1 LTHCGEIPTEPGPTL
16 YRKPTDADH
25 NVDRFVTLGD
35 DSSDLS
41 LLGSYRM
48 LAVRRLSSPV
58 RLFGCAAIAGSVVL
72 GGVITSSGAANA
84 ATSTWHNGTT
94 ERAHLSKQSATQ
106 QAAGFARSVSKLG
119 SHGDASANQSAFA
132 PADAPT
138 TTPTS
143 VTVTGTSGELSLD
156 AVSTAA
162 FVEFT
167 VDGTN
172 FGTPVAVTGGN
183 AATTP
188 FDSWGYSNDDHLFG
202 AADCTTADVAD
213 CNLPA
218 TVTQTVTLANAAPV
232 ITAPADA
239 AFVSSTPTLTAT
251 ADGGG
256 IQFQI
261 DGARAGF
268 VGSAPYTLVYAGDP
282 LSAGPHTVTAEQCSI
297 NESVCI
303 GPVSASI
310 TVKVVDSLHP
320 SITTISPS
328 TFSPNKDGVK
338 DTAKITYDLPD
349 TEAVSI
355 KFTNSHG
362 TLVRG
367 PISLGTLG
375 TGAHSY
381 TWNGHGTGSS
391 TAVPSGKYT
400 VTIST
405 SATVN
410 GIPVTG
416 SAARTVTV
424 DDHAPVASKISALK
438 TFYPHKDGYRDT
450 FPVSLTV
457 NERAAVTLSIRT
469 TKNKAVRTISTTA
482 SAGTVK
488 LTWNGHDSHGHAVKS
503 GAYHWYL
510 TLKDTVGNHTKGAT
524 HKVTVSPKKLVS
536 KSTTITKNGDAFTA
550 SDVSDS
556 CAVASTADSVYAHGI
571 WLANFCDPTGDD
583 IAMAEWRIT
592 VPSAISYTK
601 MSLEAGGFSSTPP
614 ASLFTGFGKGGT
626 ETVGKGFLWEI
637 QSQSEGY
644 YSVGS
649 VSGSSY
655 VSAGHHAL
663 VFVAVDPLD
672 SPCEFDIHSVR
683 LKVTYK
689 VLK

>member
-1 LTHCGEIPTEPGPTL
+1 
-16 YRKPTDADH
+16 
-25 NVDRFVTLGD
+25 
-35 DSSDLS
+35 
-41 LLGSYRM
+41 M

-94 ERAHLSKQSATQ
+94 ERAGLSKQSATQ

-119 SHGDASANQSAFA
+119 AHASSTNRPGFA
-132 PADAPT
+132 PADAPV

-143 VTVTGTSGELSLD
+143 ITVTGTHDELSLD

-162 FVEFT
+162 FVQFT

-188 FDSWGYSNDDHLFG
+188 FDSWGYSNGDHVFA
-202 AADCTTADVAD
+202 AADCATAALPD

-218 TVTQTVTLANAAPV
+218 TVTQTVALDNSAPV
-232 ITAPADA
+232 MTAPADG
-239 AFVSSTPTLTAT
+239 STISGALSLTAT
-251 ADGGG
+251 SSGGG
-256 IQFQI
+256 VQFLI
-261 DGARAGF
+261 DGTPVGF
-268 VGSAPYTLVYAGDP
+268 VGSAPYTFVYVGAP
-282 LSAGPHTVTAEQCSI
+282 LTVGSHTVTAVQCSTDGLQC
-297 NESVCI
+297 N
-303 GPVSASI
+303 GPGSAPI
-310 TVKVVDSLHP
+310 TVKMPPDALHP

-338 DTAKITYDLPD
+338 DSTKITYDLPS
-349 TEAVSI
+349 TEKVSI
-355 KFTNSHG
+355 RFTNSHG

-367 PISLGTLG
+367 PINLGTQG

-391 TAVPSGKYT
+391 KAVASGTYT
-400 VTIST
+400 VTINT
-405 SATVN
+405 SATVS
-410 GIPVTG
+410 GFPVTG
-416 SAARTVTV
+416 SASKHVIV

-450 FPVSLTV
+450 FPVSLKV
-457 NERAAVTLSIRT
+457 NEHAAVTLSIRT
-469 TKNKAVRTISTTA
+469 TKNKAVRSISTTA
-482 SAGTVK
+482 VAGTVK

-524 HKVTVSPKKLVS
+524 HKITVSSKKLVS
-536 KSTTITKNGDAFTA
+536 TSKTITKNADTFFAAGGT
-550 SDVSDS
+550 
-556 CAVASTADSVYAHGI
+556 DSVGCTMGSLVNSRYSHGLLLTNNCTPDNDPQPDFA
-571 WLANFCDPTGDD
+571 LAYY
-583 IAMAEWRIT
+583 RIT
-592 VPSAISYTK
+592 VPTAVSYSHLT
-601 MSLEAGGFSSTPP
+601 LEVGGAATSPP
-614 ASLFTGFGKGGT
+614 TGIGSGFGVGGGT
-626 ETVGKGFLWEI
+626 ATFGDGGNHVITTKTA
-637 QSQSEGY
+637 GY
-644 YSVGS
+644 YTIGS
-649 VSGSSY
+649 ISAGKYVSG
-655 VSAGHHAL
+655 GHH
-663 VFVAVDPLD
+663 VVVGIDVDPF
-672 SPCEFDIHSVR
+672 SGPCGFDFATVR